1 MSRFGT
7 GRWMLVIG
15 VKVPLIMRKTVKE
28 ENRWKVNGDCYLHGV
43 MHGEIFEKEKC
54 DRMGIV

>member
-1 MSRFGT
+1 
-7 GRWMLVIG
+7 MLVIG